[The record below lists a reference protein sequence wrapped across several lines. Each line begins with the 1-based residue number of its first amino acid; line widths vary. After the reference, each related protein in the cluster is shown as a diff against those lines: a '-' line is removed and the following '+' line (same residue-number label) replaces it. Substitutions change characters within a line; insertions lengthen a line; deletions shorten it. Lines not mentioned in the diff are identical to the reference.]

1 MKILIISDTHRRD
14 EMFTRVMEQEAPVD
28 MILHAGDAE
37 GSEDEFSRIAGMR
50 ILCVA
55 GNNDY
60 GSLSPRTL
68 LVPIGSRRAFLT
80 HGHLYQVYLSTDAVE
95 REARMRHCQI
105 AIFGHT
111 HVPLLK
117 SSENGILLLNPG
129 SLGYPRQAGYR
140 PSYAV
145 IETNAQ
151 GDLVKTEIRYL

>member
-14 EMFTRVMEQEAPVD
+14 EQFVRVMEREAPVD
-28 MILHAGDAE
+28 MIIHAGDAE
-37 GSEDEFSRIAGMR
+37 GSEDEFSRIAGMP
-50 ILCVA
+50 ILYVA

-60 GSLSPRTL
+60 AALAPRTL
-68 LVPIGSRRAFLT
+68 LVPIGKQRAFVA
-80 HGHLYQVYLSTDAVE
+80 HGHLYQVYLSTEAIE

-111 HVPLLK
+111 HVPLLETSK
-117 SSENGILLLNPG
+117 NGILLLNPG

-145 IETNAQ
+145 METDADGN
-151 GDLVKTEIRYL
+151 LVKTEIRYL